1 MKEKFFIKYTKVVEE
16 EVSFNKYVAVQLQGL
31 RKRKN
36 LTQEEFATKI
46 GLSRA
51 SVINM
56 EAGRQQITLKN
67 LFLICRELGIKSS
80 DLLPF

>member
-16 EVSFNKYVAVQLQGL
+16 EVGFNQYVAVQLQQL

-51 SVINM
+51 SVINI